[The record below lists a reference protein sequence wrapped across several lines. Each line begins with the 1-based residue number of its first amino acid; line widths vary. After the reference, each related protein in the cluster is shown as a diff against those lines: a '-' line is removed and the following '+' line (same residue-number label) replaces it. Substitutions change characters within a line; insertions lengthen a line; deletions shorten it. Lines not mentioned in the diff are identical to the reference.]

1 MDIFRLNYRGLTP
14 KKGSKIDNCLAK
26 MAKTTKMARNGPKI
40 DIFC

>member
-1 MDIFRLNYRGLTP
+1 MDIFRLIYCGLTP
-14 KKGSKIDNCLAK
+14 KRWAKIENCLAK